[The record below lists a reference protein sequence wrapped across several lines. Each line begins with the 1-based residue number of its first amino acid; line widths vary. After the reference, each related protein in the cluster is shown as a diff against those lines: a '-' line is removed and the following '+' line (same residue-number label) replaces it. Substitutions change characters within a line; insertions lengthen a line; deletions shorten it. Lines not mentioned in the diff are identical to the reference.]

1 MGWGV
6 APPPNGS
13 TELTLDNKGLRR
25 KRGPT
30 RRDLEF
36 GQQGIP
42 KKSGVVGC
50 LWFGNLGRRG
60 LGKNCPIGGTSAGF
74 CLLPEDK
81 AEHGAGPGAGSGS
94 GPSARPEMGTGEGAS
109 LALAPLVPTPNLAS
123 PLQGQGREEITPH
136 YREKPLVH
144 SSIRGQGP
152 RDFACWPQPTGLGE
166 HLSCGHDLIHMS
178 LPVKGT
184 VPDGANETTFRE
196 FEEEAR

>member
-1 MGWGV
+1 MNQVMGWGV
-6 APPPNGS
+6 APSPNGS

-144 SSIRGQGP
+144 RTRLCKLETERPLFWQTQSLPGRGQG
-152 RDFACWPQPTGLGE
+152 TGLG
-166 HLSCGHDLIHMS
+166 HS
-178 LPVKGT
+178 LTHPPLQ
-184 VPDGANETTFRE
+184 PDHRKT
-196 FEEEAR
+196 